1 MRIRRIQ
8 FAAIPILLAA
18 TIAGCGFVGPGVTPG
33 GQEDIASARLTIER
47 GGVPHPDSITVDGF
61 LSEHVVFMNTR
72 TDAEGIFIGVETA
85 WHRDFNALTPQATMQ
100 IGFGINIDPDTF
112 ERGNLNLGLV
122 IDRSGSMNE
131 SIDNRTGTT
140 KFDAVK
146 IAVDRML
153 AQLTPLDQ
161 VSIVVFNEQSQTL
174 LEAAQGTDI
183 AAIKGALD
191 RVVPKGNTN
200 LAAGLRRG
208 FQTVARHRTA
218 GRLDRVLVFTDAQLY
233 GRNVERLEDFL
244 DVMREY
250 AKDNIGATVFGVGSE
265 FGDDVALEISQ
276 IRGGNSFFLSDF
288 ERIVDV
294 FDEEFEFLVAPVAYD
309 VTLTVNVPFEF
320 DVVDVHGLPAEEPF
334 GHVLRLTAP
343 TLFLSPR
350 QGGGAAFVRSRA
362 GSLVNL
368 DIPNSVG
375 NVTLTYTTTD
385 GDRVGSDALVATLPA
400 GVEPDADPSYF
411 ETQGVQ
417 RGVLLLNT
425 VLTLKAA
432 CEDVYPFGFLSS
444 DRASRARAITRIT
457 EFLDYFDALAAGL
470 EDRLLP
476 ISRSLSEERA
486 LLVQLRANLGG

>member
-1 MRIRRIQ
+1 MRTRRIR
-8 FAAIPILLAA
+8 FAAVSILLAA
-18 TIAGCGFVGPGVTPG
+18 LFAGCAFLAPGITPG

-61 LSEHVVFMNTR
+61 LSEHVIFMDTR

-100 IGFGINIDPDTF
+100 IGFGTNIDPNTF
-112 ERGNLNLGLV
+112 DRGTLNLGLV
-122 IDRSGSMNE
+122 IDRSGSMNDP
-131 SIDNRTGTT
+131 IDDRTGTT
-140 KFDAVK
+140 KFDAVQ

-153 AQLTPLDQ
+153 AQLTPQDL
-161 VSIVVFNEQSQTL
+161 VSIVVFNEQSQVL
-174 LEAAQGTDI
+174 LETAQGNDI

-191 RVVPKGNTN
+191 RVVPEGDTN

-208 FQTVARHRTA
+208 FQTVARHSAA

-233 GRNVERLEDFL
+233 GRNAARLKDFL

-250 AKDNIGATVFGVGSE
+250 AEDNIGTTVFGVGSE
-265 FGDDVALEISQ
+265 FGDDVALEIAQ

-294 FDEEFEFLVAPVAYD
+294 FDEEFDFLVAPVAYD

-320 DVVDVHGLPAEEPF
+320 DVVDVHGLPAQEPF

-343 TLFLSPR
+343 TLFSSPR

-362 GSLVNL
+362 GALVDL
-368 DIPNSVG
+368 DVPNSIG

-385 GDRVGSDALVATLPA
+385 GDRVGSDALIATLPA
-400 GVEPDADPSYF
+400 GVDPDAEPNYF
-411 ETQGVQ
+411 ETPGVE

-432 CEDVYPFGFLSS
+432 CEDVYEFGFLSS
-444 DRASRARAITRIT
+444 DRASRTRAITRIN
-457 EFLDYFDALAAGL
+457 EFLDYFDALAIGL
-470 EDRLLP
+470 EDRASPL
-476 ISRSLSEERA
+476 SRSLSEERA